1 MQHVLEFILKTLYM
15 YFKFTLYNFLKKK
28 KIPFKKIFNQ
38 LKPPFTGCSS
48 LIWNI
53 IVFAN
58 LGLGIRCNNV
68 YLLKMSCLIIHMLT
82 SI

>member
-1 MQHVLEFILKTLYM
+1 MCLNLIGKPYICTLNLPFIIFSK
-15 YFKFTLYNFLKKK
+15 KKK
-28 KIPFKKIFNQ
+28 KIPFKKIF
-38 LKPPFTGCSS
+38 KPPFTGCSS

-58 LGLGIRCNNV
+58 LDLGFRCNNV
-68 YLLKMSCLIIHMLT
+68 YLLKMSCLIFHILT

>member
-1 MQHVLEFILKTLYM
+1 MQHVLEFNWKMLYM
-15 YFKFTLYNFLKKK
+15 YFKFTLYNFHIKN
-28 KIPFKKIFNQ
+28 IPFKKIFNQ

-58 LGLGIRCNNV
+58 LDLGFRCNNV
-68 YLLKMSCLIIHMLT
+68 YLLKMSCLIIHMLK

>member
-1 MQHVLEFILKTLYM
+1 MKHVLEFNWKTLYM
-15 YFKFTLYNFLKKK
+15 YFKFTLYNFLKKN
-28 KIPFKKIFNQ
+28 IPFKKIFNQ

-58 LGLGIRCNNV
+58 LGLGFRCNNV
-68 YLLKMSCLIIHMLT
+68 YLLKMSCLIIRMPT

>member
-1 MQHVLEFILKTLYM
+1 MQHVLEFNWKTLYM
-15 YFKFTLYNFLKKK
+15 YFKFTLYNFLQKKK
-28 KIPFKKIFNQ
+28 KIPFKKIF
-38 LKPPFTGCSS
+38 KPPFTGCSS

-58 LGLGIRCNNV
+58 LDLGFRCNNV
-68 YLLKMSCLIIHMLT
+68 YLLKMSCLIIHMLK

>member
-1 MQHVLEFILKTLYM
+1 MQHVLEFNWKTLYM
-15 YFKFTLYNFLKKK
+15 YFKFTLYYFLIKN
-28 KIPFKKIFNQ
+28 IPFKKIFNQ
-38 LKPPFTGCSS
+38 LKPHFTGCSS

-58 LGLGIRCNNV
+58 LDLGFKCNNF
-68 YLLKMSCLIIHMLT
+68 YLLKMSCLIIHMLK